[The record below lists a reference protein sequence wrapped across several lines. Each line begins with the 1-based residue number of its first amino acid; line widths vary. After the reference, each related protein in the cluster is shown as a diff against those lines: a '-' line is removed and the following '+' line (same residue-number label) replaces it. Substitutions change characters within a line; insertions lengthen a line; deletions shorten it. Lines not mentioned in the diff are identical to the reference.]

1 MSIFERVIAGLSG
14 FVAIIV
20 ATCILCAVLAFVA
33 SFITALVAL
42 AGFLVCLIVALGG
55 VGLGVFALIA
65 SFDKDTKLS
74 FKIQRLQGE

>member
-1 MSIFERVIAGLSG
+1 MSVLARVIAGLIS
-14 FVAIIV
+14 FVGIGV
-20 ATCILCAVLAFVA
+20 ATCILCAALAFVA
-33 SFITALVAL
+33 SLITGLVAL

-65 SFDKDTKLS
+65 SFDKDSKLS